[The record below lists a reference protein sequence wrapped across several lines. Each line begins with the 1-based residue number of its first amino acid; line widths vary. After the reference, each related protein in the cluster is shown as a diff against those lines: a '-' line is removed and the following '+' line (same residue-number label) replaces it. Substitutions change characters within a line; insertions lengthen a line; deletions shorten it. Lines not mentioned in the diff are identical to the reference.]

1 MDFYF
6 AAQGGAVM
14 PINRQALLEIRK
26 RLKRG
31 LVAVAVELTNQAKVR
46 ATKLVNTGEL
56 RNSITHAVIPNGVIW
71 GIPRNKKNE
80 SLEYG
85 FKPHFVPSG
94 IIGGWMKRNR
104 VGIVSARSSRRLN
117 NGRRSRARTKFL
129 SAGVFVGYKNSR
141 LEQGPGTLS
150 ATFFGKRKTWNTKGG
165 KSNLY
170 PAGKVGFSVVRWT
183 IKNRLRAVSAT
194 AFARGYGNA

>member
-1 MDFYF
+1 MDFCV
-6 AAQGGAVM
+6 ATQGGAVM
-14 PINRQALLEIRK
+14 PINRQAIQELRK

-31 LVAVAVELTNQAKVR
+31 LIAVAVELTNQAKVR
-46 ATKLVNTGEL
+46 ATKLVDTGEL
-56 RNSITHAVIPNGVIW
+56 RNSITHAVTPRGVIW
-71 GIPRNKKNE
+71 GIPRNKKSE

-85 FKPHFVPSG
+85 FRPHFVPSG

-104 VGIVSARSSRRLN
+104 VGIVSARSSRFLR
-117 NGRRSRARTKFL
+117 NGKRSRAKRQFL
-129 SAGVFVGYKNSR
+129 GAGVFVGYKNSR

-150 ATFFGKRKTWNTKGG
+150 AKFFGKRKTWNTKGG
-165 KSNLY
+165 KSDLY

-183 IKNRLRAVSAT
+183 IRNRLRAISLS